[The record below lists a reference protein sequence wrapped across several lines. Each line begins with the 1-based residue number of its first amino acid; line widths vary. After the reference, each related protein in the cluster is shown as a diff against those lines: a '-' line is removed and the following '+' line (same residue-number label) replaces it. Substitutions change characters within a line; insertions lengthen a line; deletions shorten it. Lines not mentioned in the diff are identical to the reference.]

1 MKDWIKSNENRIL
14 SDLKKFIKIKSV
26 QTQPKKNKPFG
37 EGVDEALKFILKY
50 AENLGFKTKNLD
62 NYIGYADWEEGS
74 EMLGILCHVDIVPEG
89 SGWNTDPYKMEI
101 KDNKI
106 IGRGVLDDKGPTIL
120 ILNAV
125 KYLMENDIYSN
136 KKIRII
142 FGTNEE
148 SGWKGIEYY
157 LENEKEPDIAF
168 TPDAEFPV
176 IFAEKGI
183 LHFKLKSDFK
193 NDDIK
198 EIKGGNAP
206 NMVPNE
212 AYAVVK
218 NEYKFENK
226 KDIEIIEKENV
237 VKIKAHGTSAH
248 ASTPHLGDNAISK
261 LINYLNN
268 YIKDPFLDFYEDK
281 IGLLYNGE
289 NIDVGFEDE
298 ISGKLTFNT
307 GIIDNKGVVVDI
319 RYPVSVDK
327 GQIEKNIK
335 NNLEKGV
342 EYEEIAHKNPLHV
355 SKDSDLVQELM
366 TVYNDIMEDNK
377 TPIAIGGGTYARA
390 VKKGVAFGPLFPKQ
404 EEVAH
409 QANEYFEKD
418 KFFKSLE
425 IYIKGIK
432 KLIT

>member
-14 SDLKKFIKIKSV
+14 SDLEEFIKIKSV
-26 QTQPKKNKPFG
+26 QKQPKKNKPFG

-62 NYIGYADWEEGS
+62 NYIGFADWGEGS

-125 KYLMENDIYSN
+125 KYLMENDVYSN

-183 LHFKLKSDFK
+183 LHFKLKSD
-193 NDDIK
+193 
-198 EIKGGNAP
+198 
-206 NMVPNE
+206 
-212 AYAVVK
+212 
-218 NEYKFENK
+218 
-226 KDIEIIEKENV
+226 IEIIEKGNV

-248 ASTPHLGDNAISK
+248 ASTPQLGDNAISK

-268 YIKDPFLDFYEDK
+268 YIKDPFLEFYKDK

-289 NIDVGFEDE
+289 NIGVGFEDE

-307 GIIDNKGVVVDI
+307 GIVDNQGVVVDI
-319 RYPVSVDK
+319 RYPVFVDK

-335 NNLEKGV
+335 NNLEKNIK
-342 EYEEIAHKNPLHV
+342 YEEMAHKNPLHV

-366 TVYNDIMEDNK
+366 IVYNDIMEDNK

-432 KLIT
+432 KLIN

>member
-14 SDLKKFIKIKSV
+14 SDLEEFIKIKSV
-26 QTQPKKNKPFG
+26 QKQPKKNKPFG

-62 NYIGYADWEEGS
+62 NYIGFADWGEGS

-218 NEYKFENK
+218 NVYKFENK

-307 GIIDNKGVVVDI
+307 GIIDNQGVVVDI

-327 GQIEKNIK
+327 EQIEKNIR
-335 NNLEKGV
+335 NNLEKGIN
-342 EYEEIAHKNPLHV
+342 YEEIAHKNPLHV

-366 TVYNDIMEDNK
+366 TVYNDIMEDNQ

>member
-14 SDLKKFIKIKSV
+14 SDLEEFIKIKSV
-26 QTQPKKNKPFG
+26 QKQPKKNKPFG

-62 NYIGYADWEEGS
+62 NYIGFADWGEGS

-125 KYLMENDIYSN
+125 KYLMENDIYNN

-218 NEYKFENK
+218 NVYKFENK

-307 GIIDNKGVVVDI
+307 GIIDNQGVVVDI

-327 GQIEKNIK
+327 EQIEKNIR
-335 NNLEKGV
+335 NNLEKGIN
-342 EYEEIAHKNPLHV
+342 YEEIAHKNPLHV

-366 TVYNDIMEDNK
+366 TVYNDIMEDNQ

>member
-218 NEYKFENK
+218 NVYKFENK